1 MLIDSKI
8 LKAKKANVVG
18 FSFNLNYVEMPAAA
32 GHLQPAELYIL
43 CSTKCPIT
51 GEQIEVRVFVPTEAY
66 ISNFSAYWQKDNFVG
81 RKDIKR
87 VFFYES
93 QREGDP
99 FQSFLKA
106 LKKESDLQFQVVA
119 FNTSDEVREAGFACH
134 QLYGIIDG
142 NKYLLAHYT
151 GRPNGPITTI

>member
-18 FSFNLNYVEMPAAA
+18 FSFNLNYVEMPAA
-32 GHLQPAELYIL
+32 GNLQPAELYIL
-43 CSTKCPIT
+43 CRAKCPIT
-51 GEQIEVRVFVPTEAY
+51 NEEIEVRVLVQTEAY
-66 ISNFSAYWQKDNFVG
+66 ISNFSAYWLKDNFVG
-81 RKDIKR
+81 RKEIKR
-87 VFFYES
+87 AFFYES

-106 LKKESDLQFQVVA
+106 IKKDSDLLFQVVA

-134 QLYGIIDG
+134 QLYGVIDG

-151 GRPNGPITTI
+151 GRGHGPITTI